1 MRRMIGRIAFVFFAF
16 TFCVC
21 AALSPVG
28 AGTTGGLVGR
38 VTDATTKTP
47 VAGAT
52 VSAVSPSQSVSA
64 VTDASGAYRFLSLAP
79 DTYVV
84 SVQSGGFDPVALSGV
99 TVTSDQTQTLSVTLQ
114 KTIRTIA
121 KVSARSSGDLIRP
134 GTTSDVYS
142 VSGAAA
148 GAAGALGGAGG
159 LTNSYSQVAS
169 VPGVVVQQGQQGW
182 YQALSIRGGD
192 IDQVGYEMDGIP
204 VNRVYDNAPQTML
217 STLGQ
222 QELQVYTG
230 GTPATSDGQGLS
242 GYVNQV
248 IRTGTYPGFA
258 DAKFSAGGPAFFHQA
273 SVEVGGANASRT
285 FSYYLGLAGSN
296 QDFRYGDQYQLA
308 SDPRIFYPIAYP
320 FGDNFSRFN
329 VYDGTPNYITSGPGS
344 GGSGVY
350 FGPGNLYTIASVSQR
365 DTVANVH
372 FGLPHHGDVLKDD
385 VQLLYVTSEVFNTY
399 FSSVNDQGGP
409 AYVGAALS
417 VGNGATTSGQ
427 ASWHDGYVY
436 NGALL
441 APPDPTKITPYFFP
455 SSSQNRLFNGQ
466 LFNSARDT
474 NDNGVSIFKAQYQKN
489 FSARS
494 YLRAYGYS
502 LYSNWFITGQANQN
516 FTCCFGAELN
526 DYEIPSHTY
535 GANLTYSTQ
544 VGDKHLVTLTGS
556 YSQTKLQRRY
566 FYGFP
571 GNQGGGSAFTNL
583 IDPANASATGHC
595 YDATTGAYADCFSSS
610 QRGTFDIPL
619 NGGPAA
625 AGSGLLPVTA
635 TAFAGGAHPQFLV
648 TENGPLGRVNN
659 VSPITQ
665 AASLTDQWRPNDR
678 TTINLGVRL
687 ENYVDR
693 LADTSGGPNRSFWVN
708 AYNNEYCFKPGVF
721 GAVNVAGSA
730 TPDAAGVFATAAN
743 CTNFAGAGYLPAH
756 FSADSGDLKI
766 TSTQI
771 QPRIAFTYT
780 TDPDTVVRASFGV
793 YSRPV
798 NSSWLQYND
807 LNDRDLTKYAASNFL
822 GYGFNTPRHNLRP
835 DTSYNYDLSVEKH
848 VRGTDV
854 SAKVTPFYRSTRD
867 QLQAFPIG
875 VGGIVSGFNVGQQKS
890 YGVEVA
896 LRKGDFARDGFAGQL
911 AYTYTNS
918 RIKYAQFPSGANV
931 IDSINLYVKDYNAYT
946 SFCGSNPND
955 SRCGSVV
962 GGHAAAACYD
972 ATGAPAACGAA
983 GAVVNPYF
991 NQPVQN
997 LFPVNGEYTTYDQ
1010 IPQPFVGENGYE
1022 TPHVVAAVLQFKRRN
1037 LSVTPSLTFSSGSTY
1052 GSPLSYPGYIPD
1064 GGCKDPAHPYSCSGF
1079 TSASGGALDYLF
1091 IPNAFTGQFDTLGAF
1106 KQPSRLTLNLGVGY
1120 AASKNIS
1127 FNLTLTSL
1135 VDKCFQRGYAWDD
1148 KNICV
1153 YSELPSGGAGLG
1165 PSGNFLPLA
1174 ATPIQ
1179 LRYPYGPFNNN
1190 LNTGFV
1196 GTTMPT
1202 QASLSMQVRL

>member
-1 MRRMIGRIAFVFFAF
+1 MIRRIVSVFFALAL
-16 TFCVC
+16 CVC
-21 AALSPVG
+21 AAATSAL
-28 AGTTGGLVGR
+28 AGTTGGLAGR
-38 VTDATTKTP
+38 VIDAATNAP
-47 VAGAT
+47 LAGVA
-52 VSAVSPSQSVSA
+52 VSVVSPSQSA
-64 VTDASGAYRFLSLAP
+64 TTRTDASGAYRFLSLAP
-79 DTYVV
+79 DTYVL
-84 SVQSGGFDPVALSGV
+84 SVQDAGFDPVAVPGV
-99 TVTSDQTQTLSVTLQ
+99 TIIADQTQTLPVPLQ

-142 VSGAAA
+142 LSGAAA

-159 LTNSYSQVAS
+159 LTNSYSQIAS
-169 VPGVVVQQGQQGW
+169 VPGAVVQQGQQGW

-192 IDQVGYEMDGIP
+192 IDQIGYEMDGIP

-222 QELQVYTG
+222 QELQIYTG

-258 DAKFSAGGPAFFHQA
+258 DAKFSVGGPAFFHQA

-285 FSYYLGLAGSN
+285 FSYYVGMAGSN
-296 QDFRYGDQYQLA
+296 QDFRYGDQFQLA

-320 FGDNFSRFN
+320 FGDNFNRFN
-329 VYDGTPNYITSGPGS
+329 VYDGTPNPLGSGPGS

-350 FGPGNLYTIASVSQR
+350 LGPGDLYTIASLSQR

-372 FGLPHHGDVLKDD
+372 FGLPHRGDSLKDD
-385 VQLLYVTSEVFNTY
+385 IQLLYVTSEVFNSY
-399 FSSVNDQGGP
+399 YGSVNDQGGP
-409 AYVGAALS
+409 GVVGAALS

-436 NGALL
+436 NGPLL
-441 APPDPTKITPYFFP
+441 APPVASQVVPYYFP
-455 SSSQNRLFNGQ
+455 SSSQNRLFDGALPN
-466 LFNSARDT
+466 NARDT
-474 NDNGVSIFKAQYQKN
+474 NDNGVAIFKAQYQKN

-566 FYGFP
+566 YYGFP
-571 GNQGGGSAFTNL
+571 GNQGTGTAFTNL
-583 IDPANASATGHC
+583 IDPANAAATGHC
-595 YDATTGAYADCFSSS
+595 YDAATGAYADCFSSA
-610 QRGTFDIPL
+610 QRGTFATPV
-619 NGGPAA
+619 
-625 AGSGLLPVTA
+625 LPVTA
-635 TAFAGGAHPQFLV
+635 TAFAGGAHPQYLV
-648 TENGPLGRVNN
+648 TENGPLGRLNT
-659 VSPITQ
+659 VSPISQ

-678 TTINLGVRL
+678 TTVNLGVRL

-693 LADTSGGPNRSFWVN
+693 LADTRGGPNRSFWVN
-708 AYNNEYCFKPGVF
+708 AYNNEYCYKPGVF
-721 GAVNVAGSA
+721 GASNVASAGA
-730 TPDAAGVFATAAN
+730 TPDGAGVFATAAN
-743 CTNFAGAGYLPAH
+743 CTAFAGAGYLPAN
-756 FSADSGDLKI
+756 FSAGSGDLKI

-771 QPRIAFTYT
+771 QPRIAMTYA
-780 TDPDTVVRASFGV
+780 TDPDTVLRASFGV

-798 NSSWLQYND
+798 NTSWLQYDD
-807 LNDRDLTKYAASNFL
+807 LNDRDFTKYAASNFL
-822 GYGFNTPRHNLRP
+822 GYGFNSPRHNLRP
-835 DTSYNYDLSVEKH
+835 DTSYNYDVSFEKH
-848 VRGTDV
+848 LRGTDV
-854 SAKVTPFYRSTRD
+854 SAKITPFYRSTRD

-890 YGVEVA
+890 YGLEVA
-896 LRKGDFARDGFAGQL
+896 LRKGDFARDGFAGQI

-931 IDSINLYVKDYNAYT
+931 IDSINLYIKDYNAYT
-946 SFCGSNPND
+946 SFCGTNPND
-955 SRCGSVV
+955 ARCGTVV
-962 GGHAAAACYD
+962 GGHAAAPCYD
-972 ATGAPAACGAA
+972 GTGAPTACGAA
-983 GAVVNPYF
+983 GAVTNPYF
-991 NQPVQN
+991 NSPVQA
-997 LFPVNGEYTTYDQ
+997 LFPVNGTYTTYDQ

-1022 TPHVVAAVLQFKRRN
+1022 TPHVIAAVVQYKRHN
-1037 LSVTPSLTFSSGSTY
+1037 LSLTPSITFSSGSSY

-1064 GGCKDPAHPYSCSGF
+1064 GKCADPAHPYTCSGF
-1079 TSASGGALDYLF
+1079 TSASGGALDFLF
-1091 IPNAFTGQFDTLGAF
+1091 IPNAYTGSFDTLGAF

-1120 AASKNIS
+1120 TASKNVS

-1165 PSGNFLPLA
+1165 PSGNFLALA
-1174 ATPIQ
+1174 ATPVQ